1 MPDKMIKKL
10 SRQLNHG
17 LYLRSISIPIIRMVS
32 VLFFCALPWLISLI
46 LRDSGLCDTM
56 QSVNPML
63 PVICFTIVFGI
74 IIIQAGMT
82 YSSFSLGE
90 KAWYTGR
97 LTRKKLCGK
106 RLRFWFAPS
115 HSLKALRLRVM
126 IFLLKILWMLAFLS
140 PALLLYSAIVGT
152 AVTGGIE
159 FYLFLSLFI
168 GGTVLL
174 LIGLVF
180 SFIIAQRYYLAPY
193 LMANNPKLSPVQT
206 IKQSKNLLDGHL
218 LRIVKF
224 KLKFIPSFMLY
235 PFIFPIIFFHPHYKQ
250 SCSVLAKE
258 ICL

>member
-1 MPDKMIKKL
+1 MPDKMIRKL

-17 LYLRSISIPIIRMVS
+17 TYLRSFSIPFIRFIS
-32 VLFFCALPWLISLI
+32 VLLFCALPWLITLI
-46 LRDSGLCDTM
+46 VDKTGLRDTM
-56 QSVNPML
+56 QSINHTL
-63 PVICFTIVFGI
+63 PAIFITVLCALTVF
-74 IIIQAGMT
+74 QAGLA

-115 HSLKALRLRVM
+115 RSFKALKLRAM
-126 IFLLKILWMLAFLS
+126 IFLLKFLWTFALIS
-140 PALLLYSAIVGT
+140 PALLMFSAVVGT

-159 FYLFLSLFI
+159 FYLFLSLST
-168 GGTVLL
+168 GGAVLL
-174 LIGLVF
+174 IIGLIF
-180 SFIIAQRYYLAPY
+180 RFIIIQRYYLAPY
-193 LMANNPKLSPVQT
+193 LLADNPKLTPVQA

-218 LRIVKF
+218 MRIVRFKF
-224 KLKFIPSFMLY
+224 KFIPCFALY
-235 PFIFPIIFFHPHYKQ
+235 PLIIPVIFFHPHYKQ